1 MKLFQTAQNETI
13 NISMIT
19 SIKPIHSREIGQDAE
34 RLYTKDEYS
43 RLIHAKDAKKCRVV
57 NQEAVWSQVDIPVV
71 AYKVTTTNGSVVIS
85 VPDHERL
92 IKILYSWIT
101 DDAGENE
108 DVDVDDVDVSEN
120 DAYNGDESSE
130 SFVKLTQEVFKHHKC
145 PKWAKWA
152 AMDEEGAIYVYEKK
166 PSVANGFFSTRPADG
181 EKECGRAE
189 QVLVTGWRKTLIK
202 RER

>member
-19 SIKPIHSREIGQDAE
+19 NIKPIHSREIGQDAE

-43 RLIHAKDAKKCRVV
+43 RLIHAADVKKCRVV
-57 NQEAVWSQVDIPVV
+57 NQEVLWSQVDIPVV

-92 IKILYSWIT
+92 IKILSSWLT
-101 DDAGENE
+101 DDTGEEE
-108 DVDVDDVDVSEN
+108 DSGEDGEYADVGSAEPP
-120 DAYNGDESSE
+120 
-130 SFVKLTQEVFKHHKC
+130 VKLTQDIFKSPTC
-145 PKWAKWA
+145 PKWAEWA
-152 AMDEEGAIYVYEKK
+152 AMDEEGVIYVYEKK
-166 PSVANGFFSTRPADG
+166 PSVANGYFSTRPADG
-181 EKECGRAE
+181 VKECGRAE
-189 QVLVTGWRKTLIK
+189 QVSVPGWRKTLIK